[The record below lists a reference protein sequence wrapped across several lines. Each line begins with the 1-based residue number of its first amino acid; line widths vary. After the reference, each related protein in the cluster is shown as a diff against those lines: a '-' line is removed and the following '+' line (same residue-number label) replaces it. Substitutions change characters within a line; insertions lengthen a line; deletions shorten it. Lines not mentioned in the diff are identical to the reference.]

1 MNFYNTYDVNEK
13 NNLKCTPDNTTNY
26 SGIMNC
32 SKYISS
38 NETINYGID
47 YNNGKLNFLPIN
59 HEFNNINFANSINN
73 NSNEYE
79 NVNQCFN
86 SDNCK
91 NKKLYGRYNLSLDE
105 ISDKSYSEIC
115 QNKKIC
121 ENNNYNNN
129 YLLQKKCFN
138 DNCNYQLYCECD
150 NKKNIE
156 DFTPINNINFFTPNT
171 NYSFV

>member
-1 MNFYNTYDVNEK
+1 MNFYNVNDVNEK
-13 NNLKCTPDNTTNY
+13 NNLKCIPDNTTDY
-26 SGIMNC
+26 TGVMNC

-47 YNNGKLNFLPIN
+47 YNNGKLNILPIN

-73 NSNEYE
+73 NSDEYE

-86 SDNCK
+86 SDYCN
-91 NKKLYGRYNLSLDE
+91 NKKLYGKISLNE
-105 ISDKSYSEIC
+105 ISNKSYSEIC
-115 QNKKIC
+115 QNQEICKK
-121 ENNNYNNN
+121 NNYNNN

-138 DNCNYQLYCECD
+138 DNCNYQLFCECN

-156 DFTPINNINFFTPNT
+156 DFTPIDNT
-171 NYSFV
+171 NYSFI